1 MARLVQLI
9 DPAATD
15 ATPSLMTAMLSP
27 GSPQPHSSDDEPG
40 SPIDLGHRN
49 AGVLIAT
56 SGRKSVS
63 DVRKMFGGDGT

>member
-1 MARLVQLI
+1 MMELALELCKDTSAGQI
-9 DPAATD
+9 AWQTND
-15 ATPSLMTAMLSP
+15 S
-27 GSPQPHSSDDEPG
+27 QPKGASDDEPG
-40 SPIDLGHRN
+40 SPIDLGHRS

>member
-1 MARLVQLI
+1 MMELALELCKDTSAGQVAWQTN
-9 DPAATD
+9 DSESKGA
-15 ATPSLMTAMLSP
+15 
-27 GSPQPHSSDDEPG
+27 SDDEPG
-40 SPIDLGHRN
+40 SPIDLGHRGRS